1 MNIGTVTQKR
11 NPFLA
16 ALATLGAFGLGQL
29 YNGKLR
35 KAAIAYALCLA
46 TVAFGIFA
54 PLSSSLS
61 WLFIVSALPILLGLV
76 VAIDAFRDAHRI
88 REIVLHPYNR
98 WYIYL
103 AVILIQALLISQ
115 LQENVILSSVHAYKI
130 PTGAM
135 SPALEIG
142 DRLVADTK
150 AYRNKLPSRGDLI
163 VFKYPKNE
171 SISYIKRVIGLPGEK
186 LEIIK
191 RTVHINGESLKEN
204 YVQYIDPNSIH
215 EHYGPY
221 DIPQGQY
228 FVMGDNR
235 DNSQDSRFWGYVK
248 QHQLLGQARY
258 LYWAKDKSRIGK
270 QVN

>member
-1 MNIGTVTQKR
+1 MTIGTIEKKR

-16 ALATLGAFGLGQL
+16 ALATLGTIGLGQL

-35 KAAIAYALCLA
+35 KAIAAYALCLA

-61 WLFIVSALPILLGLV
+61 WFLIAVILPVLLGLV
-76 VAIDAFRDAHRI
+76 VAIDAFRDAHRM
-88 REIVLHPYNR
+88 REIALHPYNR
-98 WYIYL
+98 WYVYL
-103 AVILIQALLISQ
+103 AVILIHALLIGQ
-115 LQENVILSSVHAYKI
+115 LQEKVILSSVHAYKI
-130 PTGAM
+130 PTEAM
-135 SPALEIG
+135 SPTLEIG
-142 DRLVADTK
+142 DRLVADMK
-150 AYRNKLPSRGDLI
+150 AYKKNTPARDDVI
-163 VFKYPKNE
+163 IFKYPNNE
-171 SISYIKRVIGLPGEK
+171 SVPYVKRVIGLPGEK
-186 LEIIK
+186 LEIIG
-191 RTVHINGESLKEN
+191 RNVYVNGKTLTEEH
-204 YVQYIDPNSIH
+204 VQYIDPDSIH
-215 EHYGPY
+215 GHYGPY

-235 DNSQDSRFWGYVK
+235 DNSQDSRFWGFVK